1 MISAEQIPHENLPPP
16 PPAAPIV
23 DVRQLVRVYDRMTA
37 LAGISFTVEPGTIFG
52 LIGPNGAGKT
62 TLIRILATLL
72 EPTSGD
78 AYIFGKS
85 VVREPYTVRRHIGY
99 MPDFFGV
106 YEDMKSWEYLDFYA
120 ASFDV
125 PKERRPQLIGD
136 LLSLVDLE
144 NKRDAYVD
152 TLSRGMKQRLCL
164 ARALVHDPQ
173 VLLLDEPASG
183 LDPRARIEL
192 RELLKELQRMG
203 KTILISSH
211 ILADLAEICSGIVIL
226 EAGKIVTAGN
236 VQEINRRIRHS
247 RILVIKLLP
256 DTVEQNGQADRPFSE
271 TMQKAQ
277 EILAG
282 LPYAGEVTP
291 GQDELQVA
299 FGGDQRDQTHLLREL
314 VRNDIPVVSLH
325 EEASNLE
332 DIFMQVTKGI
342 VS

>member
-1 MISAEQIPHENLPPP
+1 MISADQIPLENLPPP

-37 LAGISFTVEPGTIFG
+37 LSGISFTVEPGSIFG

-78 AYIFGKS
+78 AYIYGKS

-106 YEDMKSWEYLDFYA
+106 YDDMKSWEYLDFYA

-125 PKERRPQLIGD
+125 PKERRAQLIDD
-136 LLSLVDLE
+136 LLALVDLS

-247 RILVIKLLP
+247 RVLVIKLLLG
-256 DTVEQNGQADRPFSE
+256 TTEQNASE
-271 TMQKAQ
+271 IMQRAQ
-277 EILAG
+277 QILAG
-282 LPYAGEVTP
+282 LPYTGEVTP
-291 GQDELQVA
+291 RQDELQVA
-299 FGGDQRDQTHLLREL
+299 FGGDNHDQSQLLREL
-314 VRNDIPVVSLH
+314 VRNDIPVVSFH